1 MIFDKIKEKDLEFYK
16 KGLKELDSLKPDFI
30 IMVCN
35 TIHLYY
41 DILQKEISTPIL
53 DLRKLVKDYLEENKI
68 KSVLIIGTPNTIK
81 QGLYKFKEIKTFEPN
96 KKELKQL
103 TNAIFNYNKGIE
115 KNLQS
120 KVVKEICNKYIQKG
134 AQFILLGC
142 TEFALMLEKE
152 NLPKISTIDILV
164 ESTIKKS
171 FK

>member
-1 MIFDKIKEKDLEFYK
+1 MIFDKLKEKDLEFYK

-53 DLRKLVKDYLEENKI
+53 DLRKLVKEYLEENKI

-81 QGLYKFKEIKTFEPN
+81 QGLYKFKEI
-96 KKELKQL
+96 KQL